1 MSFSPF
7 TTNPAD
13 AISALGEARLIER
26 ITRWLGSVTPRSPAG
41 IGDDCAV
48 MAGSPRLQ
56 LITVDPVIHGEHFDD
71 SVPAHGAGEK
81 LFKRNLS
88 DIAAMGGRPRAA
100 VVALALDQTV
110 SVEWLGS
117 FYRGLAKVA
126 RRYRVPVIGGDLAR
140 HRGGFVATLTLVGET
155 VSARA
160 VTRAGARAGD
170 WIYVTGRLG
179 GSILGYH
186 WRFQPR
192 LAEGAWLAARPEV
205 RAMMDVSDGLAKDLL
220 SLTPTGT
227 MPMVRPEVV
236 PISRSAFALA
246 RRTGRAPL
254 EHALG
259 DGEDYELL
267 FAVNANADRAAFEAA
282 WKRRFKLRLTC
293 LGRFE
298 RLPRVRSNQGYL
310 RWSDYHGYEHLR

>member
-1 MSFSPF
+1 MSSPF
-7 TTNPAD
+7 TTKPAD

-26 ITRWLGSVTPRSPAG
+26 ITRWLGSVSPRSPAG

-48 MAGSPRLQ
+48 MSGSPRLQ

-71 SVPAHGAGEK
+71 TVPARGAGEK

-100 VVALALDQTV
+100 VVALALDG
-110 SVEWLGS
+110 SVGVGWLAS
-117 FYRGLAKVA
+117 FYRGLASVA
-126 RRYRVPVIGGDLAR
+126 RRYHVPVIGGDIAH

-155 VSARA
+155 VSSRA
-160 VTRAGARAGD
+160 VTRTGARAGD
-170 WIYVTGRLG
+170 WVYVTGRLG

-186 WRFQPR
+186 WRFSPR

-205 RAMMDVSDGLAKDLL
+205 RAMMDVSDGLAKDIGA
-220 SLTPTGT
+220 LTPAGT
-227 MPMVRPEVV
+227 LAMVPPDAV

-254 EHALG
+254 EHALS

-267 FAVNANADRAAFEAA
+267 FAVNAHADRVAFETA

-298 RLPRVRSNQGYL
+298 RTPRTGPPAGFL
-310 RWSDYHGYEHLR
+310 RWEDYHGYEHLR